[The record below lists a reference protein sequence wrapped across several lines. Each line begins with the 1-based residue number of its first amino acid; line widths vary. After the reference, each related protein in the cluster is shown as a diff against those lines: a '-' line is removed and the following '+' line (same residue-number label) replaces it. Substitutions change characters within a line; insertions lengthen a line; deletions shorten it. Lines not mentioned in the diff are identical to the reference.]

1 MKRCLLMLPP
11 AFSHLLFCAH
21 LLYQS
26 APLWVAALPLIGLP
40 LLAVR
45 RFPLPQVQILALL
58 CYAIEWV
65 RTTWALTT
73 FRLDAGVS
81 IHPAIEILGGVALFT
96 LLSALVFRSPM
107 IKA

>member
-21 LLYQS
+21 LLYQG
-26 APLWVAALPLIGLP
+26 APLWVAAIPLIGLP

-45 RFPLPQVQILALL
+45 QFPLPQVQILALL

-107 IKA
+107 MKA

>member
-1 MKRCLLMLPP
+1 MRYLLMLPP
-11 AFSHLLFCAH
+11 ALSHLLFCAH
-21 LLYQS
+21 LLYQG
-26 APLWVAALPLIGLP
+26 APPLSV
-40 LLAVR
+40 VR
-45 RFPLPQVQILALL
+45 RFPLPQMQMLALL

-73 FRLDAGVS
+73 FRLEVGIS

-107 IKA
+107 MRH

>member
-1 MKRCLLMLPP
+1 MRYLLMLPP
-11 AFSHLLFCAH
+11 ALTHLLICAH
-21 LLYQS
+21 LLYQG

-40 LLAVR
+40 LLVVR
-45 RFPLPQVQILALL
+45 RFPLPQMQMLALL

-73 FRLDAGVS
+73 FRLEVGIS

-107 IKA
+107 MRH